1 MKFFKVFVSLLFVL
15 VLAGCG
21 RVQPI
26 LDVENTPVAYD
37 LQKKQVKMAII
48 ESATNRGWV
57 VKNAGNNEVEL
68 ELDSR
73 GHKASVRVPYSEKF
87 YSILYVSSEKLKA
100 DAKGNIH
107 RNYNRWINN
116 LNVDIQKN
124 LSFLSI
130 SK

>member
-57 VKNAGNNEVEL
+57 VKNAGNKEVEL

-73 GHKASVRVPYSEKF
+73 GHKANVRVPYSEKF
-87 YSILYVSSEKLKA
+87 YSILYVSSENLKA

-107 RNYNRWINN
+107 RNYNRWVNN